1 MWKKIRI
8 DGVEVEFPEETI
20 DDVTEILE
28 KARRREKKKGD
39 DKEWESKGEGKEDAA
54 LRELLDR
61 IRRKLRRPG
70 EGEEVTVL
78 RKERE
83 LRPVEKRRKALEE
96 REEKYGYK
104 AGRNAHFTK
113 PKEYADVPESQF
125 ADPVGFNYPVNTPK
139 RARAA
144 LAYFMRFHDQYDDIN
159 AKLFIY
165 ERILRALKK
174 FGIKRHFNPDFPGD
188 WLMPEDLKEW
198 MEGYDEHRDR
208 DTEEMREKMMRR
220 WGKKERRRLHK
231 QADATSFAVVPSLG
245 GQIITPEQFPSFS
258 RELME
263 NVSEQLENIYRK
275 VIAEELEE
283 FLRDFVEE
291 MRGFTETIIDTFDT
305 VVDAMKES
313 TEDLVDATKEAAK
326 EIRGALGIEPEEM
339 PAAEEV
345 PPEEGKPEKAP
356 EGAPPAGEVPAE
368 GVSPEEVLS
377 EEVPP
382 EEGKETKKVER
393 LFKQVLTHDLLDEW
407 SKWLTSP
414 EPEEPVEEDGIVVD
428 LEKGEFIGDLNSA
441 ETHVRFHDP
450 KTGKVTRLLE
460 VDEKEEEE

>member
-28 KARRREKKKGD
+28 KARRRKKK
-39 DKEWESKGEGKEDAA
+39 KEEEGEVGEDESLQKLLERIKRR
-54 LRELLDR
+54 LRELR
-61 IRRKLRRPG
+61 
-70 EGEEVTVL
+70 EEEEVTVL
-78 RKERE
+78 RKGRE
-83 LRPVEKRRKALEE
+83 LGSLEERRKALKE

-104 AGRNAHFTK
+104 AGRNAHLTK

-125 ADPVGFNYPVNTPK
+125 ADPVGYNYPVNTPK

-144 LAYFMRFHDQYDDIN
+144 LAYFIRFHDQYDDIN

-198 MEGYDEHRDR
+198 MEGYDEYRDK

-220 WGKKERRRLHK
+220 WGRKERRRLHK

-245 GQIITPEQFPSFS
+245 GQTINPEQLPSFS

-263 NVSEQLENIYRK
+263 NVGKQLEDILSE
-275 VIAEELEE
+275 VISKELEE
-283 FLRDFVEE
+283 FLKSFVEE
-291 MRGFTETIIDTFDT
+291 MKEFTETIIETFDT
-305 VVDAMKES
+305 VVEAMKES

-345 PPEEGKPEKAP
+345 PPEEGKPEEAP
-356 EGAPPAGEVPAE
+356 EGAPPAPEEVPPAGEVPAE
-368 GVSPEEVLS
+368 GVSPEEIL
-377 EEVPP
+377 P
-382 EEGKETKKVER
+382 EEGEETKKVEK

-414 EPEEPVEEDGIVVD
+414 EPEEPVEEEGIVVD
-428 LEKGEFIGDLNSA
+428 LERGEFLGDLDSV

-450 KTGKVTRLLE
+450 ETGKVTRLLE